1 MRQQGQRI
9 EFEKLTPGYEFTSTS
24 FKLDSKVIMDYL
36 KATGDNNTYTE
47 EKIAPPML
55 IAALAMSAMSAN
67 LEMPPGSVHVSQ
79 ELEFNNI
86 ANIDEILI
94 SYARVKRKMERGQLH
109 MLTIS
114 IDVEN
119 QKKNTVMSGET
130 SFILPSLS

>member
-1 MRQQGQRI
+1 
-9 EFEKLTPGYEFTSTS
+9 
-24 FKLDSKVIMDYL
+24 MDYL

>member
-1 MRQQGQRI
+1 
-9 EFEKLTPGYEFTSTS
+9 
-24 FKLDSKVIMDYL
+24 MDYL

-55 IAALAMSAMSAN
+55 IAALAMSAMSTN
-67 LEMPPGSVHVSQ
+67 LELPSGAVHVSQ
-79 ELEFNNI
+79 ELEFRHV
-86 ANIDEILI
+86 AYIDEELT
-94 SYARVKRKMERGQLH
+94 SYARVKRKIERGQLH
-109 MLTIS
+109 MLTIG